1 MSIADRNS
9 RLKQAKLDA
18 ATAIAQFRELK
29 ERKFSAAESL
39 AVRPSESSE
48 RRIGGS
54 RVGWPCCAACASCG
68 LPSPVVG
75 GVVGLRSADFFVV
88 ADLFSA
94 SQSGPDAQMAKDLE
108 KQTQAE
114 LEQMN
119 EAFLKN
125 KDKVIEL
132 LLATTTTV
140 TIDVA
145 DNLKLKH
152 DKA

>member
-1 MSIADRNS
+1 
-9 RLKQAKLDA
+9 
-18 ATAIAQFRELK
+18 
-29 ERKFSAAESL
+29 
-39 AVRPSESSE
+39 
-48 RRIGGS
+48 
-54 RVGWPCCAACASCG
+54 
-68 LPSPVVG
+68 
-75 GVVGLRSADFFVV
+75 
-88 ADLFSA
+88 
-94 SQSGPDAQMAKDLE
+94 MAKDLE

-145 DNLKLKH
+145 NNLKLKH